1 MFRPQSG
8 HHRLH
13 LNLLDGPIKN
23 VPHQMQIPEG
33 PLFTGERSEQ
43 SPIFC
48 LVWGISYIYLDT
60 KISLQ
65 EELSRIKY
73 VLK

>member
-33 PLFTGERSEQ
+33 PFLLASEASKVQ
-43 SPIFC
+43 FF
-48 LVWGISYIYLDT
+48 VWFGVFLTFIWIP
-60 KISLQ
+60 K
-65 EELSRIKY
+65 
-73 VLK
+73 